1 MIVRKSK
8 IPEISGKLSDVK
20 TLNDQTTHEI
30 KVVTSPLLKIRFPT
44 PVERVETETET
55 LGLKPKVVCL
65 LPLFEKR

>member
-1 MIVRKSK
+1 M
-8 IPEISGKLSDVK
+8 
-20 TLNDQTTHEI
+20 THEI